1 MGTEYSEEILP
12 GVRETTLSEVFPA
25 ICSIISCRGSSGGFR
40 GSEASLEDSS
50 EEDTLLPRP
59 VREQTVHGEKGR
71 VIQASGE
78 SEGTEPLCIQ
88 ETLQDG
94 ECSHAAF
101 FLSFGGLDGNLK
113 DASLSVPIAEQH
125 RRLLHFKWRE
135 APYEF
140 KCLLFGLTPD
150 QCTDSIHQIDGAV
163 MAVLCQ
169 RGVRC
174 MIFVTTCFS

>member
-59 VREQTVHGEKGR
+59 VHEQTVHGEEGW

-101 FLSFGGLDGNLK
+101 FPSLGGLDGNLK
-113 DASLSVPIAEQH
+113 DASLSVPIADLQH
-125 RRLLHFKWRE
+125 RRLLRFQWRE

-140 KCLLFGLTPD
+140 KCLLFGLTSAA
-150 QCTDSIHQIDGAV
+150 TVFTKLMRAV
-163 MAVLCQ
+163 MAVLRQ

-174 MIFVTTCFS
+174 MIFMTTCFS